1 MAADGTTA
9 PAPRPALRGW
19 LHDRAAAWSRRRH
32 GDDHGAVTIGRR
44 RVYILPTRLGVTYG
58 AMLFA
63 MLLGGLNYG
72 SNLALALTFLLAAGA
87 WVAMHECHRNLVG
100 LEIAPAGTRAPFAGD
115 PAEFAFALTTTRA
128 RHDLQLRV
136 PDYASE
142 AASLPAD
149 SAAVASVWLPTAR
162 RGRVRLERLRVESRF
177 PLGLF
182 TAWTWLHP
190 AVECVVY
197 PRPAPRGRDAP
208 PPDAEAGSAQDG
220 RATGEE
226 DFAGLRAFRAGDPP
240 RRIAWK
246 AYARGA
252 GLVVKEYV
260 GSARAPVTFDWA
272 SVPGRDVESRLAR
285 LARWIVDAEERGD
298 RYGLRLPGR
307 SAGASA
313 VVPPG
318 AGLPHR
324 NRCLA
329 RLATFGLAEPSR

>member
-1 MAADGTTA
+1 MAASGSRIART
-9 PAPRPALRGW
+9 PRPGLRGW
-19 LHDRAAAWSRRRH
+19 LHERAAAWSRRRH
-32 GDDHGAVTIGRR
+32 GDDRGSVTIDRR
-44 RVYILPTRLGVTYG
+44 RVYILPTGLGVTYG

-72 SNLALALTFLLAAGA
+72 NNLALALTFLLAAGV

-100 LEIAPAGTRAPFAGD
+100 LEVAPAGTRAPFAGD
-115 PAEFAFALTTTRA
+115 PAEFAFALTTTRV
-128 RHDLQLRV
+128 RHDLLFRI
-136 PDYASE
+136 PDYASP
-142 AASLPAD
+142 ATSLVAN
-149 SAAVASVWLPTAR
+149 STAVASVQLATER
-162 RGRVRLERLRVESRF
+162 RGRVRLERVRVESTF

-190 AVECVVY
+190 GLECVVY

-208 PPDAEAGSAQDG
+208 PSDAESGSAQDG

-226 DFAGLRAFRAGDPP
+226 DFAGLRDFRPGDPP

-252 GLVVKEYV
+252 GLVVKQYV
-260 GSARAPVTFDWA
+260 GSARAPVVFDWE

-285 LARWIVDAEERGD
+285 LARWVVDAEERGD
-298 RYGLRLPGR
+298 RYGVRLPG
-307 SAGASA
+307 AGGP
-313 VVPPG
+313 VPPG

-324 NRCLA
+324 NQCLA
-329 RLATFGLAEPSR
+329 RLATFGLAEPRP